1 MRAPRTSSSVTP
13 GCAGNWGEVAHLFG
27 SVAGGTTDF
36 GRAVDVG
43 GNTVV
48 VGEPTTDGVGNVFV
62 FTRDPFG
69 IWVETKRLSPP
80 DDFVRFGQTLTLD
93 GDRLLV
99 GAPGQFTNPG
109 FAYLHER
116 NQGGAGN
123 WGLVRTF
130 SFSPPGEEDVGWG
143 TGVALHGDTAAVSD
157 PGTGL
162 LGRDTGLVDVFQRDQ
177 SGPNAWGFV
186 VRHFGE
192 NSDDNLGQ
200 DLVLRGDRL
209 LVGSRDAN
217 AAYSFG
223 RNQGGPSA
231 WGLLQK
237 HTPSDPQE
245 DSLFGVSVDL
255 TGGGVFGENAI
266 IGTPQGSTGNFE
278 QGFAYIFGNT
288 QPRPILGDV
297 SGAIGGGNAVVLI
310 GSIEDGEQSAT
321 TLIAR
326 INGGESATVNGVTLS
341 NLAIGSDGA
350 VTANVD
356 VACGASDASF
366 ELSFT
371 DGDGLVVDG
380 IAHDRGRAERAA
392 RARARKPGEST
403 GRRAP

>member
-1 MRAPRTSSSVTP
+1 M
-13 GCAGNWGEVAHLFG
+13 
-27 SVAGGTTDF
+27 
-36 GRAVDVG
+36 
-43 GNTVV
+43 
-48 VGEPTTDGVGNVFV
+48 
-62 FTRDPFG
+62 
-69 IWVETKRLSPP
+69 
-80 DDFVRFGQTLTLD
+80 
-93 GDRLLV
+93 
-99 GAPGQFTNPG
+99 
-109 FAYLHER
+109 
-116 NQGGAGN
+116 
-123 WGLVRTF
+123 
-130 SFSPPGEEDVGWG
+130 
-143 TGVALHGDTAAVSD
+143 
-157 PGTGL
+157 
-162 LGRDTGLVDVFQRDQ
+162 FQRDQ
-177 SGPNAWGFV
+177 NGPNAWGFV

-231 WGLLQK
+231 WVLLQK

-266 IGTPQGSTGNFE
+266 IGTPLGSTGNFE

-288 QPRPILGDV
+288 PPRPIVGDV

-356 VACGASDASF
+356 VACGASDAS
-366 ELSFT
+366 S
-371 DGDGLVVDG
+371 
-380 IAHDRGRAERAA
+380 
-392 RARARKPGEST
+392 S
-403 GRRAP
+403 